1 MGLFG
6 AMETVQLKVA
16 GMHCPKCVARV
27 KEALE
32 GVEGV
37 VSAGVDL
44 DAEQAT
50 VEGTANAQELV
61 EAVKAIGFDAELA

>member
-6 AMETVQLKVA
+6 AIETTELKVT

-37 VSAGVDL
+37 TSAEVYL
-44 DAEQAT
+44 DAESAT
-50 VEGTANAQELV
+50 VEGTAQAQELV
-61 EAVKAIGFDAELA
+61 EAVKAIGFGAELV

>member
-6 AMETVQLKVA
+6 AMETVQLKVT
-16 GMHCPKCVARV
+16 GMHCPRCIARV

-44 DAEQAT
+44 DAGQAT